1 MDRWLS
7 QAGIGAEKLWI
18 ATIAMVLTP
27 LRKRSRAS
35 ASMKVPSRFF
45 VENVPAF
52 VCLLCGD
59 KSYSGE
65 TLESLEQ
72 IRDGKFAATN
82 AQVVLVF
89 DFQRL
94 DESGH
99 RAFAIG
105 SHRDPEIQ
113 GQNWH
118 RFFYGTLGR
127 KPEVVQLQGQYTFMN
142 PANWDRNVI
151 RFNEAWSD
159 HVDIFP
165 VEDIHPRIYNASSKY
180 VAR

>member
-1 MDRWLS
+1 MDCNYCNGVDTVEEKVTRFC
-7 QAGIGAEKLWI
+7 ACEGAQ
-18 ATIAMVLTP
+18 P
-27 LRKRSRAS
+27 
-35 ASMKVPSRFF
+35 FF

-82 AQVVLVF
+82 AQFVLDF

-94 DESGH
+94 YESGY
-99 RAFAIG
+99 RAFDVS
-105 SHRDPEIQ
+105 SHHDPEIQ

-118 RFFYGTLGR
+118 HFSYGTFGR
-127 KPEVVQLQGQYTFMN
+127 KPEVVHLQGQYAFMN
-142 PANWDRNVI
+142 HANWDRSVI

-165 VEDIHPRIYNASSKY
+165 VKDIQTRIYNASSKY
-180 VAR
+180 MAL